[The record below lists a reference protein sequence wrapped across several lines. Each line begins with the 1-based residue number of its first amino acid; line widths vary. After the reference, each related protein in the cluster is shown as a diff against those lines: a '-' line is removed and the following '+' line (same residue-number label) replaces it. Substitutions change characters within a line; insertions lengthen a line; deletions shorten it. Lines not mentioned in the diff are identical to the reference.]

1 MYDTCIGDSDG
12 EGQVDSFPE
21 EFGDLVY
28 ENEAGESTEATVS
41 SWVKNELVP
50 KILDRC
56 VRQIPNTPRPGV
68 VFKDLVGSLLLQP
81 FGLSLCCGMIADWL
95 EETTNESTLSTVDAI
110 LSGDLGY
117 VFAGA
122 LGGRLMKP
130 VILAR
135 KPGKLQERVDRI
147 QYRGSNIANLQ
158 REEGDDTTTLE
169 VVSGSVQPGQ
179 RILIV
184 DDCLASG
191 STGNGLIDYV
201 KSQGGIVSKLACV
214 MELPDLGARS
224 RLLPHD
230 VNCLSLLRYDGH

>member
-1 MYDTCIGDSDG
+1 
-12 EGQVDSFPE
+12 
-21 EFGDLVY
+21 
-28 ENEAGESTEATVS
+28 
-41 SWVKNELVP
+41 
-50 KILDRC
+50 
-56 VRQIPNTPRPGV
+56 
-68 VFKDLVGSLLLQP
+68 
-81 FGLSLCCGMIADWL
+81 
-95 EETTNESTLSTVDAI
+95 
-110 LSGDLGY
+110 
-117 VFAGA
+117 
-122 LGGRLMKP
+122 MKP

-135 KPGKLQERVDRI
+135 KPGKLQGRVDRI
-147 QYRGSNIANLQ
+147 QYGRTLPISNVKKGMIHV
-158 REEGDDTTTLE
+158 TTLE